1 MEPDAETVQTVVFTD
16 LDGTL
21 LDAATYSAAAAG
33 EALAALRRRGIPLVL
48 VSSKTRAE
56 IEPIR
61 RDLALS
67 TPFIV
72 ENGGA
77 VFVPAGCF
85 ETTPPQAV
93 GRDGYQ
99 VIELGRPYGELRR
112 ALGELARATGEP
124 LRGFGE
130 MSVDEVAARTGLSR
144 DEAARAKQREYDE
157 AFVFEGAPDRWGA
170 FSRQAEA
177 RGLRCTRGGR
187 FHHLMG
193 PHDKGRACRLLL
205 DCYRR
210 QRGPRGAVRAIAL
223 GDSLNDLPMLEA
235 ADLPVLV
242 QRPDGS
248 YDPEVR
254 LPRLRFAPGVGPLGW
269 NRAVLSLL
277 GET

>member
-1 MEPDAETVQTVVFTD
+1 MEPDAQTVQTVVFTD

-21 LDAATYSAAAAG
+21 LDAATYSAEAAV
-33 EALAALRRRGIPLVL
+33 EALAVLRRRGIPLVL

-61 RDLALS
+61 RRLALS

-77 VFVPAGCF
+77 VFVPDGCF
-85 ETTPPQAV
+85 EAALPQAARR
-93 GRDGYQ
+93 GGYQ

-130 MSVDEVAARTGLSR
+130 MSVEEVVARTGLPR
-144 DEAARAKQREYDE
+144 DEAAQAKQREYDE
-157 AFVFEGAPDRWGA
+157 AFVFEGGPDRWDA
-170 FSRQAEA
+170 LCRQAET

-193 PHDKGRACRLLL
+193 PHDKGQACRLLL

-210 QRGPRGAVRAIAL
+210 QRGGGQAIKAIAL

-248 YDPEVR
+248 YDPDVR
-254 LPRLRFAPGVGPLGW
+254 LPRLRYAPGVGPLGW
-269 NRAVLSLL
+269 NQAVLSLL